1 MDARTGQGVLVVM
14 TLMILTACG
23 KNGEPA
29 PTGDAAEPSMTQ
41 QALSDLQAKY
51 DELAGD
57 RLEDPVQWAADDLE
71 NIGDW
76 EYKVIELGS
85 LPIDEWEAEFN
96 SHGDERWQMVW
107 IDTTASGRV
116 AVFKRPSV
124 SLLSKIPLSQLG
136 RMMIGDSSTEE

>member
-1 MDARTGQGVLVVM
+1 MTRQTVM
-14 TLMILTACG
+14 MFFALAAITLQAGCGREDDTA
-23 KNGEPA
+23 PA
-29 PTGDAAEPSMTQ
+29 TDSTEPSMTEK
-41 QALSDLQAKY
+41 ALKDLQAKY

-57 RLEDPVQWAADDLE
+57 RLEDPMQWAADDLE

-85 LPIDEWEAEFN
+85 LPVAEWEETFN
-96 SHGDERWQMVW
+96 SQGDERWQMVW
-107 IDTTASGRV
+107 IDTTVSGRV

-136 RMMIGDSSTEE
+136 RMMIGDSGNEE

>member
-1 MDARTGQGVLVVM
+1 MNARTGQWILVVL
-14 TLMILTACG
+14 TLVTLSACG

-29 PTGDAAEPSMTQ
+29 STDEASEPSMTQ
-41 QALSDLQAKY
+41 KALNDLQAKY

-76 EYKVIELGS
+76 EYKVVELGS
-85 LPIDEWEAEFN
+85 LPIDKWEEEFN

>member
-1 MDARTGQGVLVVM
+1 MDKRTGQRVIAVLTLVM
-14 TLMILTACG
+14 LSACE
-23 KNGEPA
+23 KDGEPA
-29 PTGDAAEPSMTQ
+29 PTGDTVEPSLTEK
-41 QALSDLQAKY
+41 ALNDLQAKY

-76 EYKVIELGS
+76 EYKVIELGN
-85 LPIDEWEAEFN
+85 LPVAEWEDEFN

-116 AVFKRPSV
+116 AVFKRPSI

-136 RMMIGDSSTEE
+136 RMMIGDSDTEE